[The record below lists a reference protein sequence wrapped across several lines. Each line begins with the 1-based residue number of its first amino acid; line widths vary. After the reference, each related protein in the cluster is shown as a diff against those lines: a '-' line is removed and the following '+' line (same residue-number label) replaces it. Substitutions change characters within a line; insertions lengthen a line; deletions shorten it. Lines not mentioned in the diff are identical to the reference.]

1 MLAGPAMAIP
11 PGTYIE
17 RELKSKEEH
26 EAGVAAAPPQPAH
39 TAPSPPRR
47 ERENRERASERA
59 TDLFSSADR
68 FLASTAALNTFNG
81 SWRIPPISLSVPL
94 RLSNVFPSP
103 FGWPS
108 FQQPRARALERGRAQ
123 RADRMSLRFAFFDLL
138 PCRHDPARLV
148 SEPRGLL
155 TLHIPR
161 ARHPRRHRSSI
172 DRGVSNRS
180 KPHSF
185 PLFFPIQG
193 KSSLRIEGNWDKNF
207 QISSVLRSFSRD
219 LYIDI
224 FLYDFLFAISAFLRS
239 KGSRLREEIRIRI
252 LERIRSSLEGNLGK
266 TKHSKGF
273 GESIYFTKFLERS
286 VILNVIIEL
295 SKRL

>member
-26 EAGVAAAPPQPAH
+26 EAGVAAAPQPAH

-185 PLFFPIQG
+185 PLFFAIQG

-224 FLYDFLFAISAFLRS
+224 FLYDFLFAISAFCDR
-239 KGSRLREEIRIRI
+239 REVVC
-252 LERIRSSLEGNLGK
+252 ERKLG
-266 TKHSKGF
+266 
-273 GESIYFTKFLERS
+273 
-286 VILNVIIEL
+286 
-295 SKRL
+295 